1 MTPRPPPPPT
11 ARPLRLSSRLSG
23 RRVPGSV
30 SGSASGSTSGSS
42 ARSAAAPLR
51 PLDALRVRDLRVVHD
66 GTEVLRGTDLDL
78 RTGEWL
84 GLIGPNGSGK
94 STLLRAL
101 VGLVPSTGTVELGT
115 GSLPGPTDLSLM
127 PQSPELPP
135 GMSVLEYVLLGRTA
149 HVGWLRSE
157 SAVDRRVATDVLRRL
172 GLTSFAE
179 RSVRRLSGGEAQRVV
194 IARALA
200 QQSPVLLLDE
210 PTSALDLG
218 HQVEVLELVDE
229 LRRQDG
235 LTVVAAMHH
244 LDSAARY
251 ADRLALLDRGQLAA
265 LGTPVE
271 VLEPELLSR
280 VYGHPVHVHE
290 VAGDLV
296 VVPAPRAR
304 PTRRSADPPVV
315 LDERRGGRTRTVS

>member
-1 MTPRPPPPPT
+1 MTPTTPPTSTPPASTPTTRPSATPPT
-11 ARPLRLSSRLSG
+11 AA
-23 RRVPGSV
+23 V
-30 SGSASGSTSGSS
+30 
-42 ARSAAAPLR
+42 PLR
-51 PLDALRVRDLRVVHD
+51 PLDALRVRDLRVVYD
-66 GTEVLRGTDLDL
+66 GTEVLSGTDLDL
-78 RTGEWL
+78 RAGEWL

-115 GSLPGPTDLSLM
+115 GSPPGPTDLSHM
-127 PQSPELPP
+127 PQNPELPP
-135 GMSVLEYVLLGRTA
+135 GMTVVEYVLLGRTA

-157 SAVDRRVATDVLRRL
+157 SATDRKVATDVLRRL
-172 GLTSFAE
+172 GLTSFAG

-229 LRRQDG
+229 LRREDG

-251 ADRLALLDRGQLAA
+251 SDRLALLDRGQLVA
-265 LGTPVE
+265 LGTPAE
-271 VLEPELLSR
+271 VLEPTLLSR

-296 VVPAPRAR
+296 VVPAPRS
-304 PTRRSADPPVV
+304 RRASRADGDVPVL
-315 LDERRGGRTRTVS
+315 LDERRERRTTRTVS